1 MKIRITERQLDMLT
15 QHLYEN
21 YLKEDGGMVGG
32 AAANAS
38 GTLNGATNSQMS
50 SNAQFDVPFMG
61 GVMRKKGYSPKDPTL
76 KRKDGKNGSIS
87 IPKKRA

>member
-1 MKIRITERQLDMLT
+1 MLT

-50 SNAQFDVPFMG
+50 SNAQFDVPSTILDD
-61 GVMRKKGYSPKDPTL
+61 VMRKKGYSPKDPTL